1 MDCIRPSRS
10 IPIKEESTLVD
21 IASNFKREL
30 SKLAYLR
37 AKFAHLDP
45 KTTHFFISNTQNNLA
60 TIVFDPSG
68 FSQFAFTGDG
78 HEELHEELN
87 RYFGEPTQMTT
98 VTTAGRSNDSIG
110 KLVSVRLL
118 DSDESEWVGNDIA
131 WNTLLREVCGR

>member
-10 IPIKEESTLVD
+10 IPIKKESTLVD

-37 AKFAHLDP
+37 AKFA
-45 KTTHFFISNTQNNLA
+45 QNNLA

-78 HEELHEELN
+78 LEELHEELN
-87 RYFGEPTQMTT
+87 HYFGEPTQMTT

-118 DSDESEWVGNDIA
+118 DSDDSEWVGNDIA
-131 WNTLLREVCGR
+131 WNTLLREV